1 MTKPPEFNKTTS
13 IKIEFAGRE
22 YWVHVDE
29 YGAADVAM
37 SEGQTTRWRVK
48 VGPGKTLAELWSPF
62 IAPVDSEW
70 IERLDA
76 LIAMGRKVVTS

>member
-1 MTKPPEFNKTTS
+1 MKPPEFNKTTS

-29 YGAADVAM
+29 YGAAEVAM
-37 SEGQTTRWRVK
+37 GEGPTTRWRVK

-62 IAPVDSEW
+62 IAPLDYEW

-76 LIAMGRKVVTS
+76 LVAMGRKLVIAS